1 MTRPYRFLLRNKVR
15 DQLSRERW
23 SELLIQ
29 SDHHAFPV
37 CWWLITTRYENYVSL
52 NLYYTTALLVWES
65 RNRVRRNLWSRE
77 HQTRPGYLGTGQT
90 SQWSDLTHLLRAME
104 YTSISKGCI
113 FGLSQCIF
121 WMRILMFSLIVLW
134 SIWGPL
140 NSEKTCPWFPHSSN
154 VSHLDRYL

>member
-65 RNRVRRNLWSRE
+65 RNRVRRTLWSRE
-77 HQTRPGYLGTGQT
+77 HQTRPGYLGTGRPPSGAIWHIYWGQRNIPLYQRDVY
-90 SQWSDLTHLLRAME
+90 SVFLSAFSGCE
-104 YTSISKGCI
+104 YWC
-113 FGLSQCIF
+113 FPWLYYEVYE
-121 WMRILMFSLIVLW
+121 VLW
-134 SIWGPL
+134 TQKKRAHDFHIAVMSPI
-140 NSEKTCPWFPHSSN
+140 
-154 VSHLDRYL
+154 